1 MTITE
6 LLRSEHDAFD
16 VILKEIEAVLPGA
29 ATLGELRILAR
40 VMAGFLEQHGRKEE
54 ELLFPAV
61 DQMQAQRG
69 SLEEMAQEHEELDQQ
84 IREVAKSRELRKA
97 RQQLGQ
103 LIRAVRQH
111 FEHEERHLFPLAE
124 EVLQAENLAA
134 LSGAAGQTARV
145 AGI

>member
-1 MTITE
+1 MTITD
-6 LLRSEHDAFD
+6 LLRAEHAAFNA
-16 VILKEIEAVLPGA
+16 ILKEIEAVLPGA

-40 VMAGFLEQHGRKEE
+40 VMAGFLQQHGQKEDD
-54 ELLFPAV
+54 LLFPAV

-69 SLEEMAQEHEELDQQ
+69 HLEEMTREHEELDRQ
-84 IREVAKSRELRKA
+84 IREVAKNMDLNKA

-103 LIRAVRQH
+103 LIHAVRRH

-124 EVLQAENLAA
+124 EVLRAENLAA

-145 AGI
+145 AGS